1 MQRRLT
7 EKRDNEVVIDRS
19 SRMARHWS
27 CRHTDRTLA
36 DRRIARM
43 GIIKY
48 RENSKYSTPLQVR
61 RITKALEGQRCA
73 SKEEII
79 RRWKNMEQIY
89 QKKEAFVTRVKLAL
103 IADERS
109 NIADITYQ
117 RNEQGL
123 EIIMVLFKLGGFR
136 RINVTG
142 NSNGANFMEIGR
154 AVYEGGARGEI
165 YR

>member
-1 MQRRLT
+1 
-7 EKRDNEVVIDRS
+7 
-19 SRMARHWS
+19 
-27 CRHTDRTLA
+27 
-36 DRRIARM
+36 
-43 GIIKY
+43 
-48 RENSKYSTPLQVR
+48 
-61 RITKALEGQRCA
+61 
-73 SKEEII
+73 
-79 RRWKNMEQIY
+79 MEQIY
-89 QKKEAFVTRVKLAL
+89 QKKEAFVKWVKLAL

-123 EIIMVLFKLGGFR
+123 EIVTVEFVGGGLR

-154 AVYEGGARGEI
+154 AVYEGGAKGEI